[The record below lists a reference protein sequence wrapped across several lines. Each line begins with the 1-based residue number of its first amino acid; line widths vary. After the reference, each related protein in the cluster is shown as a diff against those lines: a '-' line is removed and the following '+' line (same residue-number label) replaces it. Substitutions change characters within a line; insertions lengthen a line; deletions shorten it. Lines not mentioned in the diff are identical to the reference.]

1 MSWIEIQSHP
11 FLFTTLLWIQ
21 AIQCS
26 ISGLYTVFYLIFS
39 SVFIRVSCFV
49 FVSGKVSSI
58 CSSRVT
64 WWPSF
69 QMCVLMP
76 LSQMH
81 GKFSLF
87 AKDKVDFSSGSNPTY
102 MLSHWRSAHSC
113 FTAVTAIFPLSHI
126 LEMNLWY
133 TVLLLNRSLFFF
145 YRVTILMK

>member
-11 FLFTTLLWIQ
+11 FLFTTLLWFQ

-39 SVFIRVSCFV
+39 SVSIKVPCFV

-87 AKDKVDFSSGSNPTY
+87 AKDKVDFSPGSNPTY
-102 MLSHWRSAHSC
+102 IVVPLKVCTQLLHSQNC
-113 FTAVTAIFPLSHI
+113 HFPLISYSGN
-126 LEMNLWY
+126 ESVVY
-133 TVLLLNRSLFFF
+133 CTFTKQKFVFF